1 MLLVA
6 LVFFSMGSFITGI
19 SDSVAGLL
27 LGRVVQGI
35 GAGGM
40 RALSGLVV
48 DDLRSERDRGVWTG
62 VLSVA

>member
-6 LVFFSMGSFITGI
+6 LVFFSMGSFIAGI